1 MNVTLAL
8 DHATALTPADPNRAA
23 RRDTRRAHRFL
34 TVLRDRFPSLAH
46 ELPAGRRTAGTGTAA
61 PPGAA
66 ALERQAAR
74 VLADRAGAYWNE
86 RRGLS
91 GTAPMAA
98 PVNLYV
104 SDTIRDITDGVLEL
118 EDAVRAKLGLPRAR
132 GAAVPTRLER
142 LSTCLDRI
150 AEHPV
155 LARHVADEAR
165 RMARRCLGALGE
177 AESLV
182 RVPGRCPHC
191 ASVSLRVAPFVG
203 VVLCVNPGCHC
214 DLPECACAADD
225 AYRHQWTEGQWAGR
239 DGALPDDEPV
249 RAAFDGPH
257 NGPAVR

>member
-1 MNVTLAL
+1 MNISLAHT
-8 DHATALTPADPNRAA
+8 DAAALTVPNPNRAA
-23 RRDTRRAHRFL
+23 RRDTVRARRFL
-34 TVLRDRFPSLAH
+34 TVLRERFPSLAH
-46 ELPAGRRTAGTGTAA
+46 ELPASKRGPESTGGA

-118 EDAVRAKLGLPRAR
+118 EDAVHAKLGLPRAR
-132 GAAVPTRLER
+132 GASVPVRLER
-142 LSTCLDRI
+142 LPRLLDRI

-177 AESLV
+177 VESLV
-182 RVPGRCPHC
+182 RIPGRCPFC

-203 VVLCVNPGCHC
+203 VVLCVNPGCRC
-214 DLPECACAADD
+214 ALSECVCRDD
-225 AYRHQWTEGQWAGR
+225 EAYRHQWTEEEWVRRGDAAG
-239 DGALPDDEPV
+239 DDEAV
-249 RAAFDGPH
+249 RSAFDG
-257 NGPAVR
+257 AVSP